1 VKKALSRRR
10 SKAKPK
16 AKMDAWA
23 RAEAYGVDMNLLEI
37 NLRRT
42 PLERIRANQDAL
54 DLIEALQRA
63 YKRRNVKA

>member
-1 VKKALSRRR
+1 
-10 SKAKPK
+10 
-16 AKMDAWA
+16 MDAWA

-63 YKRRNVKA
+63 YKRRHVKA